1 MNGDFMSSE
10 LFNLVFSGELVKGAQ
25 LDAVKANLVKM
36 FKLAPAQIEKMFSGN
51 AITLKKNID
60 AETGRKLRA
69 KFKQAGI
76 ACRLEPFSA
85 TAQAANSTNLVR
97 EQALDKAPQ
106 KTQQQSQTSQ
116 INQAAS
122 QSGNVATFAA
132 PAKASSKQQE
142 AVAVNTGQPAA
153 NEIQSEAQ
161 QASQSVLS
169 LAPVGADVLEGYHP
183 PEPPPP
189 PNVDAITIA
198 PVGADVLEE
207 KQEVKAVEVDISG
220 ISLADDQ

>member
-1 MNGDFMSSE
+1 MSSE

-25 LDAVKANLVKM
+25 VDAVKANLAKM

-51 AITLKKNID
+51 AITLKKNVD

-76 ACRLEPFSA
+76 VCRLESFSA
-85 TAQAANSTNLVR
+85 TAQAATPTNQVR
-97 EQALDKAPQ
+97 EQALDKASE
-106 KTQQQSQTSQ
+106 KTQQQSKAAETSQ
-116 INQAAS
+116 AIS
-122 QSGNVATFAA
+122 QSSNVATFEA
-132 PAKASSKQQE
+132 PAKASSKQAE
-142 AVAVNTGQPAA
+142 SVAVNTVQPAA

-161 QASQSVLS
+161 QASQSALT
-169 LAPVGADVLEGYHP
+169 LAPVGADVLEGYDP

-198 PVGADVLEE
+198 PVGADMLEE
-207 KQEVKAVEVDISG
+207 KQEVKAVAVDISG
-220 ISLADDQ
+220 ISLADEQ